1 MITFKQYI
9 TELFEKPYPFNQTD
23 TIDSNMGMAID
34 LINNDSFDE
43 DEYEENGGTS
53 YSEARYT
60 FKTKDGRTIRVDF
73 EYTLRTGRT
82 GFYSECEI
90 NFLDVGSKKRK
101 NKASNKSD
109 FRNSDFD
116 ATGDG
121 DEFKIMSTV
130 MAIISK
136 EISAVS
142 TTLIIFNSMKD
153 ERVGDKRIK
162 TGRTKLYKSMIK
174 RFASKLGYKVK
185 KIQEKDVDFMFTLEK
200 K

>member
-1 MITFKQYI
+1 MKSFKEYI
-9 TELFEKPYPFNQTD
+9 TELFDKPYPFNQTD

-73 EYTLRTGRT
+73 EYSLYPW
-82 GFYSECEI
+82 FSKCEI

-121 DEFKIMSTV
+121 DEFKIVSTV

-136 EISAVS
+136 EISNIS
-142 TTLIIFNSMKD
+142 PTLIEFNSMKD

-185 KIQEKDVDFMFTLEK
+185 NIQEQDVDFMFTLEK